1 MRERYP
7 RHHGLVDQLSERTS
21 FVAMRFVAESGKNT
35 MSAEYYL
42 FMLVNGLSQGM
53 LLFIIASGL
62 SLVFGVLRVIN
73 FAHGSLYMIGAFV
86 AYSLSTLFT
95 GTSMVSFLLLLLV
108 VPPAVALLGLV
119 LEISMFRRV
128 YGGEH
133 LLQLLLTYA
142 LVLILDNVV
151 RLVWGG
157 DPRNVSRPDFLAGSV
172 DLMGMAL
179 PSYNVF
185 ILVVGPLIALG
196 LWLLLY
202 RTRTGN
208 VIRAAVSYPDT
219 LGALGVNV
227 SWVMTATFMLGCWLA
242 GLGGVLMAALAN
254 IDLGIGMEKIIECF
268 AVVVIGG
275 LGSVGGALLGS
286 LIIGVGV
293 TFFQLP
299 FGRWALVFP
308 YAMMALVLIV
318 RPWGLFGRPE
328 R

>member
-1 MRERYP
+1 MP
-7 RHHGLVDQLSERTS
+7 LT
-21 FVAMRFVAESGKNT
+21 
-35 MSAEYYL
+35 YYV

-62 SLVFGVLRVIN
+62 SLIFGVLRVIN
-73 FAHGSLYMIGAFV
+73 FAHGSLYMIGAFL
-86 AYSLSTLFT
+86 AYSLSTLLT
-95 GTSMVSFLLLLLV
+95 GTSMLNFLILLLV
-108 VPPAVALLGLV
+108 VPPAIAVLGFV
-119 LEISMFRRV
+119 LEVTLFRKV
-128 YGGEH
+128 YREEH

-151 RLVWGG
+151 RQIWGG
-157 DPRNVSRPDFLAGSV
+157 DPRNVIRPDLLAGSV
-172 DLMGMAL
+172 DFMGMAL

-185 ILVVGPLIALG
+185 ILGVGPLIAVG
-196 LWLLLY
+196 LWLLLH
-202 RTRTGN
+202 RTRAGN

-227 SWVMTATFMLGCWLA
+227 SRVMTATFMLGCWLA

-254 IDLGIGMEKIIECF
+254 VDLGIGMEKIIECF

-286 LIIGVGV
+286 LIIGVGI

-308 YAMMALVLIV
+308 YLMMALVLII

>member
-1 MRERYP
+1 MEALNSIELAADRERRALPYA
-7 RHHGLVDQLSERTS
+7 VSI
-21 FVAMRFVAESGKNT
+21 ASGKNT
-35 MSAEYYL
+35 MSADYYL

-86 AYSLSTLFT
+86 AYSLSTLVA
-95 GTSMVSFLLLLLV
+95 GTSMVSFLMLLLV
-108 VPPAVALLGLV
+108 VPPIVALLGLV

-185 ILVVGPLIALG
+185 ILIVGPLIAIG

>member
-1 MRERYP
+1 MP
-7 RHHGLVDQLSERTS
+7 IT
-21 FVAMRFVAESGKNT
+21 
-35 MSAEYYL
+35 YYV
-42 FMLVNGLSQGM
+42 FMLINGLSQGM

-73 FAHGSLYMIGAFV
+73 FAHGSLYMIGAFL
-86 AYSLSTLFT
+86 AYSLSTLLT
-95 GTSMVSFLLLLLV
+95 GTSMLNYFVLLLV
-108 VPPAVALLGLV
+108 VPPAIAVLGFV
-119 LEISMFRRV
+119 LEVTLFRKV
-128 YGGEH
+128 YREEH

-142 LVLILDNVV
+142 LVLILDN
-151 RLVWGG
+151 LAKQVWGG
-157 DPRNVSRPDFLAGSV
+157 DPRNVTRPDLLAGSV
-172 DLMGMAL
+172 DFMGMAL

-185 ILVVGPLIALG
+185 ILVVGPLIAIG
-196 LWLLLY
+196 LWLLLH
-202 RTRTGN
+202 RTWAGN

-227 SWVMTATFMLGCWLA
+227 SRVMTATFMLGCWLA

-254 IDLGIGMEKIIECF
+254 VDLSIGMEKIIECF

-286 LIIGVGV
+286 LIIGVGI

-308 YAMMALVLIV
+308 YLMMALVLII

>member
-1 MRERYP
+1 
-7 RHHGLVDQLSERTS
+7 
-21 FVAMRFVAESGKNT
+21 
-35 MSAEYYL
+35 MSAQYYL
-42 FMLVNGLSQGM
+42 FMLINGLSQGM

-86 AYSLSTLFT
+86 AYSLSTLLT
-95 GTSMVSFLLLLLV
+95 GTSMMNFFLLLLV
-108 VPPAVALLGLV
+108 VPPTIAIVGFI
-119 LEISMFRRV
+119 LEVSMFRRV
-128 YGGEH
+128 YREEH

-142 LVLILDNVV
+142 LVLVLDNVV
-151 RLVWGG
+151 RLIWGG
-157 DPRNVSRPDFLAGSV
+157 DPRNVVRPDLLAGSV
-172 DLMGMAL
+172 DVLGLAL

-185 ILVVGPLIALG
+185 ILLVGPVIAIG

-202 RTRTGN
+202 RTRAGN

-308 YAMMALVLIV
+308 YLMMALVLIV

>member
-1 MRERYP
+1 MTW
-7 RHHGLVDQLSERTS
+7 QL
-21 FVAMRFVAESGKNT
+21 FI
-35 MSAEYYL
+35 
-42 FMLVNGLSQGM
+42 FMLINGLCQGM

-73 FAHGSLYMIGAFV
+73 FAHGSIYMIGAFL
-86 AYSLSTLFT
+86 AYSVSTLFS
-95 GTSMVSFLLLLLV
+95 GESLLDFLILLLI
-108 VPPAVALLGLV
+108 VPPVIAIVGFV
-119 LEISMFRRV
+119 LEVTLFRRV
-128 YGGEH
+128 YRQEH

-142 LVLILDNVV
+142 LVLILDDLV
-151 RLVWGG
+151 RVVWGG
-157 DPRNVSRPDFLAGSV
+157 DPRSVTRPDLLAGSV
-172 DLMGMAL
+172 EIMGMAL

-185 ILVVGPLIALG
+185 ILVIGPLIAFG
-196 LWLLLY
+196 LWFLLY

-227 SWVMTATFMLGCWLA
+227 SWVMTSTFMLGCWLA
-242 GLGGVLMAALAN
+242 GLGGVLTAALSN

-286 LIIGVGV
+286 LIIGTGL

-308 YAMMALVLIV
+308 YALMALVLVI
-318 RPWGLFGRPE
+318 RPWGLFGKPE

>member
-1 MRERYP
+1 MTKEFYI
-7 RHHGLVDQLSERTS
+7 
-21 FVAMRFVAESGKNT
+21 
-35 MSAEYYL
+35 
-42 FMLVNGLSQGM
+42 FMLINGLSQGM

-86 AYSLSTLFT
+86 AYSVSTVLA
-95 GTSMVSFLLLLLV
+95 GESIMSFLLMLVV
-108 VPPAVALLGLV
+108 VPPVIAVVGFF
-119 LEISMFRRV
+119 LETTLFRRV
-128 YGGEH
+128 YREEH
-133 LLQLLLTYA
+133 LVQLLLTYA
-142 LVLILDNVV
+142 LVLILDDVV
-151 RLVWGG
+151 RVIWGG
-157 DPRNVSRPDFLAGSV
+157 DPRSVSRPDLLAGSV
-172 DLMGMAL
+172 SVMGMDL
-179 PSYNVF
+179 PTYNVF
-185 ILVVGPLIALG
+185 ILFLGPVVALG

-202 RTRTGN
+202 RTRAGN

-227 SWVMTATFMLGCWLA
+227 SWVMTSTFMLGCWLA
-242 GLGGVLMAALAN
+242 GLGGVLTAGLAN

-293 TFFQLP
+293 TYFQLP

-308 YAMMALVLIV
+308 YALMALVLVV
-318 RPWGLFGRPE
+318 RPWGLFGKPE

>member
-1 MRERYP
+1 M
-7 RHHGLVDQLSERTS
+7 T
-21 FVAMRFVAESGKNT
+21 K
-35 MSAEYYL
+35 EYLL
-42 FMLVNGLSQGM
+42 FMLINGLSEGM

-86 AYSLSTLFT
+86 AYSLSTLLTT
-95 GTSMVSFLLLLLV
+95 GSLMSFLVLLLV
-108 VPPAVALLGLV
+108 VPPVIAVLGFF
-119 LEISMFRRV
+119 LEVTLFRRV
-128 YGGEH
+128 YREEH

-142 LVLILDNVV
+142 LVLILDDVV
-151 RLVWGG
+151 RVIWGG
-157 DPRNVSRPDFLAGSV
+157 DPRNVARPELLAGSV
-172 DLMGMAL
+172 DILGLAL
-179 PSYNVF
+179 PTYNVF
-185 ILVVGPLIALG
+185 ILGVGPVVAIG

-202 RTRTGN
+202 RTRSGN
-208 VIRAAVSYPDT
+208 IIRAAVSYPDT

-242 GLGGVLMAALAN
+242 GLGGVLVASLAS
-254 IDLGIGMEKIIECF
+254 IDLGIGMQKIIECF

-286 LIIGVGV
+286 LIIGTGI

-299 FGRWALVFP
+299 FGRWALIFP
-308 YAMMALVLIV
+308 YLMMAVVLIV